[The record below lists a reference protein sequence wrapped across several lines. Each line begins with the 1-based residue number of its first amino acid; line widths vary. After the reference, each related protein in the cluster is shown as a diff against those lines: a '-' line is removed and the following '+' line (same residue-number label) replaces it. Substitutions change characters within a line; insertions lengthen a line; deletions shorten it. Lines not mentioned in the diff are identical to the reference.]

1 MELISGEER
10 DRYFSGFQ
18 REALHLEMRDVRYG
32 TQAELPH
39 LAKWLA
45 GRRRPRQPR
54 GSTRGWTL
62 LRAGTCSRASPSGGC
77 GSSLS
82 RSATTSAGSITTPTC
97 CVDAGED
104 IRWLPRRLVSAL
116 AFPGNDFW
124 LFDEQTVVFTVFA
137 GSGLVVERQRS
148 SDPAVIQL
156 CKSSFEAAWPLSIPH
171 REYTVT

>member
-18 REALHLEMRDVRYG
+18 REALHLEMRDAYG

-45 GRRRPRQPR
+45 GDADHDTAWLNPWLD
-54 GSTRGWTL
+54 T
-62 LRAGTCSRASPSGGC
+62 LRAGTAAGKSSRRLRIISEPVSDYIRWEHHDTH
-77 GSSLS
+77 LL
-82 RSATTSAGSITTPTC
+82 
-97 CVDAGED
+97 VDAGED